1 MIKQV
6 WSLYYDGFCQM
17 PRWAKV
23 LWVII
28 LAKVLVMFIVF
39 KMIFMPN
46 YLNRVY
52 DSDEE
57 RANHVLKEL
66 IRE

>member
-6 WSLYYDGFCQM
+6 WSLYYDGFRQM

-39 KMIFMPN
+39 KMLFMPN